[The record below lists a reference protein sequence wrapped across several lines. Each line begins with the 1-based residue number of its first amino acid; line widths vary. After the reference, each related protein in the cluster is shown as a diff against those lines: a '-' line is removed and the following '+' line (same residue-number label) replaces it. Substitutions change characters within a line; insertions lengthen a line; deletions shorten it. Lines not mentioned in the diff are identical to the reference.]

1 MATTSLRRQSLDTD
15 NSTDSADRH
24 GDSVKRD
31 ETRLLHHELTHSV
44 IGGMYNV
51 CTELGVG
58 FAEPVYANALAVTLQ
73 NAGLRVEREMAFE
86 VLYRG
91 VVVGRYRADLVV
103 DNKIIVE
110 TKALQR
116 LDPSGT
122 AQLRNYLR
130 ASGLCVGLL
139 LNFGSR
145 PEYKRVILTPEF
157 AHPGRTVPA

>member
-1 MATTSLRRQSLDTD
+1 
-15 NSTDSADRH
+15 
-24 GDSVKRD
+24 VKRD
-31 ETRLLHHELTHSV
+31 EKGLLHHELTHSV

-51 CTELGVG
+51 HTELGVG

-73 NAGLRVEREMAFE
+73 NAGLRVERELPFE
-86 VLYRG
+86 VLFRG

-103 DNKIIVE
+103 DKKVIVG
-110 TKALQR
+110 TKAIQR

-139 LNFGSR
+139 LNFGSK

-157 AHPGRTVPA
+157 AHPGRRVPA